1 MIRTNFCWT
10 IIGALS
16 AVLAAPALAAA
27 ADPVPAAAPAPAS
40 QLRANMLNA
49 GPVDFSGVWETAKL
63 ELVVLPEVAGKMTPE
78 AQARA
83 DLFRKLADPV
93 RDDPA
98 KVCLIKG
105 MPWTML
111 GRARN
116 YPTEIVQYPDRIF
129 MVFELYDQ
137 FRQIRLDGTAKPDDF
152 GPSPS
157 GWSTGRWE
165 GQTLVVETTGLP
177 VLNTFGVMQRTEEAK
192 ITERWQLGQHPEF
205 GQVLEV
211 DITVEDPEIFV
222 GPARAHQV
230 YKRSAPGVVPGG
242 YNCSSA
248 LWDDHIAVRK
258 AELKIEE

>member
-1 MIRTNFCWT
+1 MT
-10 IIGALS
+10 ALA
-16 AVLAAPALAAA
+16 AVLAVPGQAAA
-27 ADPVPAAAPAPAS
+27 ADPVAAAAS
-40 QLRANMLNA
+40 AGKLRANMPDA

-83 DLFRKLADPV
+83 DLFRKLSDPV

-116 YPTEIVQYPDRIF
+116 YPTEIIQYPDRIF

-137 FRQIRLDGTAKPDDF
+137 FRQIHLDGTAKPDDF
-152 GPSPS
+152 GPAPS
-157 GWSTGRWE
+157 GWSTARWE
-165 GQTLVVETTGLP
+165 GQELVVETTGLP
-177 VLNTFGVMQRTEEAK
+177 TLNTFGVMQRTEEAK
-192 ITERWQLGQHPEF
+192 VTERWRLAQHPEF

-230 YKRSAPGVVPGG
+230 FKRSAPGVVPGG
-242 YNCSSA
+242 YNCSSS
-248 LWDDHIAVRK
+248 LWDDHIDARK
-258 AELKIEE
+258 AQLKIKD

>member
-1 MIRTNFCWT
+1 MIRTKFCLT
-10 IIGALS
+10 IMS
-16 AVLAAPALAAA
+16 AVAATLAAPVLAAEPAPQTA
-27 ADPVPAAAPAPAS
+27 APAS
-40 QLRANMLNA
+40 QLRANMPNA

-116 YPTEIVQYPDRIF
+116 YPTEIIQYPDRMF
-129 MVFELYDQ
+129 LVFELYDQ
-137 FRQIRLDGTAKPDDF
+137 FRQIHLDGTPKPDDF

-157 GWSTGRWE
+157 GWSVGRWE
-165 GQTLVVETTGLP
+165 GQELVVETTGLP
-177 VLNTFGVMQRTEEAK
+177 VLNTFGVMQRTEEAR
-192 ITERWQLGQHPEF
+192 ITERWHLGQHPDY

-230 YKRSAPGVVPGG
+230 FKRSAPGIVPGG
-242 YNCSSA
+242 YNCSLS
-248 LWDDHIAVRK
+248 LWDDHITARK
-258 AELKIEE
+258 AELKIKD

>member
-10 IIGALS
+10 IIGTLA
-16 AVLAAPALAAA
+16 AALAAPVAAA
-27 ADPVPAAAPAPAS
+27 EAPASPAAAAPAS
-40 QLRANMLNA
+40 QLRANMPNA

-116 YPTEIVQYPDRIF
+116 YPTEIIQYPDRIF

-137 FRQIRLDGTAKPDDF
+137 FRQVHLDGTPKPDDF

-157 GWSTGRWE
+157 GWSTARWE
-165 GQTLVVETTGLP
+165 GQELVVETTGLP

-192 ITERWQLGQHPEF
+192 VTERWHLGQHPEF

-211 DITVEDPEIFV
+211 DITVDDPEIFAQ
-222 GPARAHQV
+222 PARAHQV
-230 YKRSAPGVVPGG
+230 FKRSAPGVVPGG
-242 YNCSSA
+242 YNCSSS
-248 LWDDHIAVRK
+248 LWDDHIDRRK
-258 AELKIEE
+258 AELKIKE